1 MESRIA
7 QELKLRYQPVAVIFS
22 DEKPEGAIQFKEGAR
37 GCVISMLTAAAKG
50 KTAALDRR
58 TVLCPGGR
66 TGLGF
71 GSGYAENPGW
81 IEYFL
86 STGKPGQFEG
96 EGYKKTPE
104 LVSKMIERVPIT
116 DLPFKYVIYKPL
128 NKVNMAR
135 ETPELIVCYANPDQL
150 SALVV
155 LANYGRLTNENVS
168 VIMGSGCST
177 VCLYPYAEGQKQTP
191 KAVIGI
197 MDISARP
204 YIDPDLLAFTV
215 PYRMFIEMESD
226 IPGSFLEKKDWKK
239 VWARIP

>member
-58 TVLCPGGR
+58 TVLCPGGK

-86 STGKPGQFEG
+86 STGKPGHFEG

-128 NKVNMAR
+128 NKVNMTR

-191 KAVIGI
+191 KAIIGI